1 MRIGYLEDDLQQAA
15 MVKQWLAE
23 AGHDC
28 QHFERGGE
36 FIQQVRSG
44 RFDLLLMDWEVPD
57 INGIEALTAIRGSI
71 NQTIP
76 VLFCT
81 QRDAEEDVVRA
92 LEAGADDYMVKP
104 IRQGELKARIE
115 ALARRAGVT
124 EKPSSRIE
132 TGPYL
137 FDIAAREAHFSGEPV
152 TLTEKD
158 FDLAIC
164 LFNNLGRVLSR
175 KYLLETIWGVT
186 ADVNTRTV
194 DVHISRIRKSLNINP
209 ENGYRIKTVYQ
220 HGYRLESIN
229 QD

>member
-1 MRIGYLEDDLQQAA
+1 MRIGYLEDDLQQAN
-15 MVKQWLAE
+15 MVKQWLAD
-23 AGHDC
+23 AGHEC
-28 QHFERGGE
+28 RHFERGAE
-36 FIQQVRSG
+36 FVQDVRTG
-44 RFDLLLMDWEVPD
+44 NHDLLLMDWELPD
-57 INGIEALTAIRGSI
+57 ISGIEALTTIRASV

-104 IRQGELKARIE
+104 IRQGELKARID

-124 EKPSSRIE
+124 DKPRVHIE
-132 TGPYL
+132 LGPYR
-137 FDIAAREAHFSGEPV
+137 FDISAREAYLSNQPV

-164 LFNNLGRVLSR
+164 LFNNVGRVLSR

-194 DVHISRIRKSLNINP
+194 DVHISRIRKSLNISP

-220 HGYRLESIN
+220 HGYRLEATS